1 MGMKGF
7 SDEFQSPEHYIIDIT
22 YRIWEERGLDLIRDW
37 YSDDCPVK
45 TPMSFSVGV
54 DPVIRELRRRWM
66 SSPTVICWR
75 TM

>member
-7 SDEFQSPEHYIIDIT
+7 SDEFQSPEHHIIDIVQ
-22 YRIWEERGLDLIRDW
+22 IWEERGLELIRDW

-45 TPMSFSVGV
+45 TPMSFLGV
-54 DPVIRELRRRWM
+54 DPVIAGTQATLDEFSDR
-66 SSPTVICWR
+66 PCWQ